1 MNKNPRYTATI
12 TKYTK
17 CPYIKKA
24 LLNDKDGTT
33 KPAPKPQKEKVVN
46 SY

>member
-1 MNKNPRYTATI
+1 MNKKPKHTATLA
-12 TKYTK
+12 KRTK

-24 LLNDKDGTT
+24 LLKDGDRTT
-33 KPAPKPQKEKVVN
+33 KPALKPRRKKAVN